1 MHEDDGETV
10 KLLILVKL
18 YQVGLDSS
26 QVKGV
31 VNDVLLLVDANY
43 DLFLAFKRLKRA
55 YSFVDLDDSLVDRVR
70 SLNDVRMMVLL

>member
-1 MHEDDGETV
+1 VHEDDGETI

-26 QVKGV
+26 QVKGL

-55 YSFVDLDDSLVDRVR
+55 NSFVDLDDSLVDRVR

>member
-26 QVKGV
+26 QVKGL

-55 YSFVDLDDSLVDRVR
+55 NSFVDLDDSLVDRVR

>member
-18 YQVGLDSS
+18 YQIGLDSS
-26 QVKGV
+26 QVKGL

-55 YSFVDLDDSLVDRVR
+55 NSFVDLDDSLVDRVR